1 MDSSCPYLHFDTS
14 IIILVPVVAESLVP
28 ALKKSM
34 FSVQAQNKEIYKFLM
49 RGHECPSRAASSARR
64 QRILSL
70 FSSVESRQ
78 FNLQP
83 EILRLFRHYGHQDDL
98 HQDLSKTINS
108 MKTVYS
114 PGGKSLSLY
123 SKIFGPCLSSPTR
136 RY

>member
-1 MDSSCPYLHFDTS
+1 MSAPRGRRVP
-14 IIILVPVVAESLVP
+14 LVDNV
-28 ALKKSM
+28 
-34 FSVQAQNKEIYKFLM
+34 
-49 RGHECPSRAASSARR
+49 C
-64 QRILSL
+64 LSL

-114 PGGKSLSLY
+114 PGGKSHSLSFTLFN
-123 SKIFGPCLSSPTR
+123 KLGPCHFSPTR
-136 RY
+136 RYWKRGYFHFPQSPSTTTQR